1 MKKNVLGN
9 RPLGKIILTI
19 ILVVIIISVVTVI
32 INVFKNRGVG
42 FKEDYSVAVIDTQSS
57 INS

>member
-32 INVFKNRGVG
+32 INVIQKQRGW
-42 FKEDYSVAVIDTQSS
+42 I
-57 INS
+57 